1 MLSWAKNGL
10 SEGDD
15 DDFRGVRLGEP
26 IESVIKVRR
35 EAITTAKNA
44 QLRQLPIIM
53 QEADAV
59 EEVVTDEELLRLALE
74 ARKN

>member
-1 MLSWAKNGL
+1 VRKNGL

-15 DDFRGVRLGEP
+15 DDSRGVRLVEAM
-26 IESVIKVRR
+26 ESVIKVRR

-44 QLRQLPIIM
+44 QLRKLPIIV

-74 ARKN
+74 PRKN